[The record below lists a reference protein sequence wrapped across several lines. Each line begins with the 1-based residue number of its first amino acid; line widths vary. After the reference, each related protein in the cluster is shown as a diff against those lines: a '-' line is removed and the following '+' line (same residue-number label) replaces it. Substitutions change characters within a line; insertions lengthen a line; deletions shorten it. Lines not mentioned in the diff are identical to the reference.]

1 MNTFPILFDAKG
13 HAFSAGRIRQLLVEF
28 GDKYNSATGDII
40 RDSRV
45 LDADG
50 QVFVKCAMRI
60 LSSFGMTRSG
70 RFQGSGAAGKAN
82 IKKVLSA
89 CWGMI
94 GDQLLAVNGAALA
107 SRLSRER
114 YLLELSQAE
123 RDQVIAEVWD
133 MTKRLLP
140 FTMSK
145 SSYGLVGA
153 SKIVFSV
160 LPEIALP
167 IDNVQWREVF
177 KTVDLGDVIKRMA
190 AEIERWESVTGS
202 LMNELDSSGRLTT
215 LPSVYNVVAMDARPK
230 RQAAKRET

>member
-1 MNTFPILFDAKG
+1 MNTVPILFDAKG
-13 HAFSAGRIRQLLVEF
+13 HAISAKRIRQLVVMF
-28 GDKYNSATGDII
+28 GKKYNSATGDII
-40 RDSRV
+40 RDSRE
-45 LDADG
+45 LAADG
-50 QVFVKCAMRI
+50 QVFIKCAMRI

-70 RFQGSGAAGKAN
+70 KFQGSGTAGEASL
-82 IKKVLSA
+82 KKILSA
-89 CWGMI
+89 CWDVI
-94 GDQLLAVNGAALA
+94 GNQLLAVKGTALA

-114 YLLELSQAE
+114 YLLEISKAE
-123 RDQVIAEVWD
+123 RDWAIAEVWD

-190 AEIERWESVTGS
+190 AEIERWESVTGI
-202 LMNELDSSGRLTT
+202 LLNELGSSERLTT

-230 RQAAKRET
+230 REAAK